1 MSAVVIDEAKPPYSQ
16 WVKSRS
22 MGWCHVRSIIAMT
35 TFEFES
41 IFLARHGQTQW
52 NALGRK
58 QGQLDSPLTEL
69 GVEQVRGNA
78 KLLNGER
85 IDAIFSSPIGR
96 ARASAALISKEI
108 GLPVEEL
115 DDLSEVDYG
124 QWSGLTNPEIESR
137 WPVECAAREL
147 DRYGFRVPGGES
159 YADVDLRAGRALA
172 VVAAAGVLRPL
183 LVSHE
188 SIGKMLLKHLCRLSS
203 AEALQTSQ
211 PNDVVYRISPSRTVE
226 RLA

>member
-1 MSAVVIDEAKPPYSQ
+1 MSARSQ
-16 WVKSRS
+16 WLKSRS
-22 MGWCHVRSIIAMT
+22 VGRCRVRSIIAMT
-35 TFEFES
+35 GFAFEA

-58 QGQLDSPLTEL
+58 QGQLDSPLTAL
-69 GVEQVRGNA
+69 GVDQARGNA
-78 KLLNGER
+78 KRLHGEN

-96 ARASAALISKEI
+96 ARASAALISEEI
-108 GLPVEEL
+108 GVPVREL

-124 QWSGLTNPEIESR
+124 QWSGLTSLEIESR
-137 WPVECAAREL
+137 WPDACAAREL

-172 VVAAAGVLRPL
+172 AVAAAGTFRPL
-183 LVSHE
+183 LVSHG